1 MVIADVAS
9 GVEHVDC
16 DVVEVFD
23 SELDV
28 CLVCTGLVDA
38 AAEEVDLRV

>member
-1 MVIADVAS
+1 MIIAAVAS

-23 SELDV
+23 SQLDV
-28 CLVCTGLVDA
+28 CLVRIRLVNA
-38 AAEEVDLRV
+38 AAEEVDLGV